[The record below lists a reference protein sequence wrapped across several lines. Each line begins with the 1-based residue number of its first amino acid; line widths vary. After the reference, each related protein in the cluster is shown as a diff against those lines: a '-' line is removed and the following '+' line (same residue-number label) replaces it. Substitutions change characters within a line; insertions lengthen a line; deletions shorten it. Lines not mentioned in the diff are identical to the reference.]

1 MITWGIYTLLISQE
15 EDKDMKREIMMVVL
29 AVLAVGSVFAG
40 YPVIDIHNIIAS
52 IENGYTLVQQLQAM
66 YENVR
71 NGIEQ
76 LNETRKNFEAFDV
89 RQLSLKDPLGSW
101 GKIMTYGNRMMTY
114 EENMEAVINKK
125 NLKIGNSSYSLADLF
140 TSPSTIPDV
149 IGDGI
154 GFVAVDPFSKKL
166 TPEEQAIFH
175 SKYGMSYGHYLRI
188 HTLGTKIGE
197 KAAELTGYSGSLE
210 ENLKEDRDA
219 LSKMINEVSDGNSI
233 VEQAQVTNA
242 QLAAQCQELKSQ
254 TSLLSK
260 LGEEI
265 ASESARNQL
274 LKQAMEDSKK
284 NSDLDVA
291 DGYLKM
297 LDNMGKRGD
306 FKGHLYP
313 IN

>member
-1 MITWGIYTLLISQE
+1 
-15 EDKDMKREIMMVVL
+15 MKRKILAVVLVVL
-29 AVLAVGSVFAG
+29 AGGSLFAG
-40 YPVIDIHNIIAS
+40 YPVIDINNIIAS
-52 IENGYTLVQQLQAM
+52 IENGYTLVQQVQAM
-66 YENVR
+66 YENIR

-76 LNETRKNFEAFDV
+76 LNETRKNFESFDMK
-89 RQLSLKDPLGSW
+89 QLSAKDPLGSW
-101 GKIMTYGNRMMTY
+101 RKIMTYGNRMLTY
-114 EENMEAVINKK
+114 EENMEAVINSK

-140 TSPSTIPDV
+140 ISPLTIPDMA
-149 IGDGI
+149 GN
-154 GFVAVDPFSKKL
+154 AVSFTAIDPFSKKL
-166 TPEEQAIFH
+166 SPEEQAIFH

-188 HTLGTKIGE
+188 HTLGVKIGE
-197 KAAELTGYSGSLE
+197 KAAELTGYSGKLE
-210 ENLKEDRDA
+210 ENLKDDREA
-219 LSKMINEVSDGNSI
+219 LAKMIDEVSDGNSI

-265 ASESARNQL
+265 ASEAARNQL
-274 LKQAMEDSKK
+274 QKQAMEDAK
-284 NSDLDVA
+284 NNNNADVA

-297 LDNMGKRGD
+297 LEKTGKRSD

>member
-1 MITWGIYTLLISQE
+1 
-15 EDKDMKREIMMVVL
+15 MKRKIMAIML
-29 AVLAVGSVFAG
+29 AVIGSGSVFAG
-40 YPVIDIHNIIAS
+40 YPVIDINNIIAS

-66 YENVR
+66 YENIR
-71 NGIEQ
+71 NSIEQ

-89 RQLSLKDPLGSW
+89 KQLSLSDPLGSW
-101 GKIMTYGNRMMTY
+101 RKIMTYGNRMMTY
-114 EENMEAVINKK
+114 EENMEDIINKK
-125 NLKIGNSSYSLADLF
+125 NIKIGNSSYSLADLY
-140 TSPSTIPDV
+140 TSPSTIPDMMS
-149 IGDGI
+149 DAS

-166 TPEEQAIFH
+166 SPEEQAIFH

-188 HTLGTKIGE
+188 HTLGVKAGE
-197 KAAELTGYSGSLE
+197 KAAELTGYSGKLE
-210 ENLKEDRDA
+210 ENLKEDREA
-219 LSKMINEVSDGNSI
+219 LSRMIDEVSDGKSI

-265 ASESARNQL
+265 AAESARNRL
-274 LKQAMEDSKK
+274 VKQAMEDAK
-284 NSDLDVA
+284 NKSDLDVA

-297 LDNMGKRGD
+297 LDNMGKKSD

>member
-1 MITWGIYTLLISQE
+1 
-15 EDKDMKREIMMVVL
+15 MKRKIMPLVL
-29 AVLAVGSVFAG
+29 AVMVSGGVFAG
-40 YPVIDIHNIIAS
+40 YPVIDISNIISS
-52 IENGYTLVQQLQAM
+52 IENGYTLVQQVQAM
-66 YENVR
+66 YENIK

-76 LNETRKNFEAFDV
+76 LNETRKNFEALDI
-89 RQLSLKDPLGSW
+89 RELSLKDPLGSW
-101 GKIMTYGNRMMTY
+101 RKIMTYGNRMMSY

-125 NLKIGNSSYSLADLF
+125 NLKIGNNFYSLADLF
-140 TSPSTIPDV
+140 ICPSTIPDMA
-149 IGDGI
+149 GGGA

-166 TPEEQAIFH
+166 TPEEQAVFH

-197 KAAELTGYSGSLE
+197 KAAELSGYSGKLE

-219 LSKMINEVSDGNSI
+219 LSKMNNEASDVNSI

-260 LGEEI
+260 VGEEM
-265 ASESARNQL
+265 ASEAARNQL
-274 LKQAMEDSKK
+274 QRQVMEDAKN
-284 NSDLDVA
+284 NSDVDVA
-291 DGYLKM
+291 DGYIRM
-297 LDNMGKRGD
+297 LDKMGKKND

-313 IN
+313 VN

>member
-1 MITWGIYTLLISQE
+1 
-15 EDKDMKREIMMVVL
+15 MKRKIMAIML
-29 AVLAVGSVFAG
+29 AVIGSGSVFAG
-40 YPVIDIHNIIAS
+40 YPVIDINNIIAS

-66 YENVR
+66 YENIR
-71 NGIEQ
+71 NSIEQ

-89 RQLSLKDPLGSW
+89 KQLSLSDPLGSW
-101 GKIMTYGNRMMTY
+101 RKIMTYGNRMMTY
-114 EENMEAVINKK
+114 EENMEDIINKK
-125 NLKIGNSSYSLADLF
+125 NIKIGNSSYSLADLY
-140 TSPSTIPDV
+140 TSPSTIPDMMS
-149 IGDGI
+149 DAS

-166 TPEEQAIFH
+166 SPEEQAIFH

-188 HTLGTKIGE
+188 HTLGVKAGE
-197 KAAELTGYSGSLE
+197 KAAELTGYSGKLE
-210 ENLKEDRDA
+210 ENLKEDREA
-219 LSKMINEVSDGNSI
+219 LSRMIDEVSDGKSI

-265 ASESARNQL
+265 AAESARNRL
-274 LKQAMEDSKK
+274 VKQAMEDAK
-284 NSDLDVA
+284 NKSDLDVA

-297 LDNMGKRGD
+297 LDNMGKKND

-313 IN
+313 VK